1 MPMNKLLFDH
11 QLAAMKAD
19 RSGSPEERKEAAES
33 MGHRAKRMADW
44 RRTNSLSNLGWPAD
58 ERPISEKDE

>member
-1 MPMNKLLFDH
+1 MPMNKFLSDH

-19 RSGSPEERKEAAES
+19 RSGSPEEREEAAEE

-44 RRTNSLSNLGWPAD
+44 RRANGLSDLGWPAD
-58 ERPISEKDE
+58 ERAISEKDE

>member
-1 MPMNKLLFDH
+1 MPMNKFLFDH

-33 MGHRAKRMADW
+33 MGNRAKRMADW
-44 RRTNSLSNLGWPAD
+44 RRANGLSDFGWPAD
-58 ERPISEKDE
+58 ERPISEKDG

>member
-1 MPMNKLLFDH
+1 MNKFLFNH

-44 RRTNSLSNLGWPAD
+44 RRTNRLSNLGWPAD
-58 ERPISEKDE
+58 ERSSFEKDD